1 MNAEQALAAMEAAEV
16 RCGAELAAAMVEARA
31 CFAAMAKREALQRN
45 ALEHIANT
53 YPGRA
58 AEVARAGLSEPR
70 EPQA

>member
-16 RCGAELAAAMVEARA
+16 RCGAELAAAMAEARA
-31 CFAAMAKREALQRN
+31 FFAALIKREEWQRN

-53 YPGRA
+53 CPGRA
-58 AEVARAGLSEPR
+58 AEVAQAGLSAPQ